1 MINKKS
7 GKYSVLCCA
16 MAFLTVFTG
25 RAGAAPAENVIVF
38 AAASTTNAIN
48 AINAL
53 AESQG
58 LGKVVASYGS
68 SSSLAKQILNGAP
81 ADIFISADTSW
92 MNYLADRKTIETTT
106 QVDLLGNTLVLIA
119 PAGSSLAQKPP
130 REPMGAGYP
139 LLGALAGGKLAM
151 GDPDYVPAGIYGK
164 QALTALGLWR
174 SVEKHVVRGADVR
187 GALAHVERG
196 EATAGIVYATDAA
209 ISRKV
214 KIIAAFPADSHPK
227 ILYPAVIVA
236 GRGRPEVRRYF
247 VFLRSAAAA
256 TIFAQHGFTIAPAV
270 SN

>member
-1 MINKKS
+1 MTLNNRRRHVVI
-7 GKYSVLCCA
+7 GAVAGLWL
-16 MAFLTVFTG
+16 MVTGFTNA
-25 RAGAAPAENVIVF
+25 AGTENVIVF
-38 AAASTTNAIN
+38 AAASATNAIN
-48 AINAL
+48 AINTL

-81 ADIFISADTSW
+81 ADIFISADASW
-92 MNYLADRKTIETTT
+92 INYLANRKAIVTTT
-106 QVDLLGNTLVLIA
+106 RIDLLGNTLVLIA
-119 PAGSSLAQKPP
+119 PAGSPLAQKPP
-130 REPMGAGYP
+130 SEPMGTGYP
-139 LLGALAGGKLAM
+139 LLSALAGGKLAM

-164 QALTALGLWR
+164 QALTALSLWR

-187 GALAHVERG
+187 AAMAHVERG
-196 EATAGIVYATDAA
+196 EAAAGIVYATDAA

-227 ILYPAVIVA
+227 IVYPAAIIA

-256 TIFAQHGFTIAPAV
+256 AIFAKHGFTIAPAV